1 MCLKDLSEIEP
12 NFKFQIIIPLQS
24 RPHSYLFS
32 ISYFGAR
39 YKGWAPQPN
48 QPTVQRRLERV
59 LRHVLGH
66 EDFSL
71 IGASRTDSGVSCV
84 GGYVQVFLRE
94 KVEMNSLL
102 PDLNEHLPQDI
113 QLNSVQ
119 EVATNFNLIQSVRQK
134 TYRYYFSNS
143 RDFHPF
149 ASAFTVNVSGV
160 LNWDLMKEACQLFLG
175 SHDFKGFCKPSE
187 NKTDYSREIISAD
200 IFTSNEFLGQFFP
213 QEVYYFE
220 ITGTGF
226 LQHQVRMMMSAIW
239 QIGKG
244 EKEISEIP
252 LRFQSPGKFE
262 KLPPAPANGL
272 VLWETRLSNL

>member
-1 MCLKDLSEIEP
+1 MRLIS
-12 NFKFQIIIPLQS
+12 NFESQTINSLQS
-24 RPHSYLFS
+24 RPFSYLFS

-71 IGASRTDSGVSCV
+71 IGASRTDSGVSCI
-84 GGYVQVFLRE
+84 GGFVQVFLRE
-94 KVEMNSLL
+94 AIEMDSLL
-102 PDLNEHLPQDI
+102 PLMNEHLPQDI
-113 QLNSVQ
+113 HLNSVK
-119 EVATNFNLIQSVRQK
+119 VVSSNFNLIQSVKQK

-143 RDFHPF
+143 NLFHPF
-149 ASAFTVNVSGV
+149 ASSFLVNVPGSLDREKMGQ
-160 LNWDLMKEACQLFLG
+160 ACGLFIG
-175 SHDFKGFCKPSE
+175 EHNFKGFCRPSE
-187 NKTDYSREIISAD
+187 NKTDYQREVITARISS
-200 IFTSNEFLGQFFP
+200 SNEFLGQFFP
-213 QEVYYFE
+213 QEISYFE

-226 LQHQVRMMMSAIW
+226 LHHQVRMMMSAIW

-244 EKEISEIP
+244 EMELSEIKA
-252 LRFQSPGKFE
+252 RFETPDKFE

-272 VLWETRLSNL
+272 VLWETILDNL

>member
-1 MCLKDLSEIEP
+1 MTLIS
-12 NFKFQIIIPLQS
+12 NFESQTINSLQS
-24 RPHSYLFS
+24 RPYSYLFS

-71 IGASRTDSGVSCV
+71 IGASRTDSGVSCI
-84 GGYVQVFLRE
+84 GGFVQVFLRE
-94 KVEMNSLL
+94 AIEIDSLL
-102 PDLNEHLPQDI
+102 PQINEHLPQDI
-113 QLNSVQ
+113 HLNSVK
-119 EVATNFNLIQSVRQK
+119 EVSSNFNLIQSVKQK

-143 RDFHPF
+143 ADFHPF
-149 ASAFTVNVSGV
+149 ASAFMANLSEE
-160 LNWDLMKEACQLFLG
+160 LNWKAMKLACQLFIG
-175 SHDFKGFCKPSE
+175 NHDFKGFCKPSE
-187 NKTDYSREIISAD
+187 NKTDYYREVLSAEICD
-200 IFTSNEFLGQFFP
+200 SNEFMGQYVP
-213 QEVYYFE
+213 QKIYYFQ

-226 LQHQVRMMMSAIW
+226 LHHQVRMMMSAIW

-244 EKEISEIP
+244 EMDLSEIEA
-252 LRFQSPGKFE
+252 RFEAPDKFE

-272 VLWETRLSNL
+272 VLWETILDNL

>member
-1 MCLKDLSEIEP
+1 M
-12 NFKFQIIIPLQS
+12 QS

-59 LRHVLGH
+59 IRHVLGH

-71 IGASRTDSGVSCV
+71 IGSSRTDSGVSCV
-84 GGYVQVFLRE
+84 RGYVQIFLRE

-102 PDLNEHLPQDI
+102 PELNEHLPQDI

-119 EVATNFNLIQSVRQK
+119 EVATNFNLIQSVKQK
-134 TYRYYFSNS
+134 TYRYYFSIS
-143 RDFHPF
+143 DFFHPF
-149 ASAFTVNVSGV
+149 ASAFIVNIKED
-160 LNWDLMKEACQLFLG
+160 LNWEGMRKACQLFVG
-175 SHDFKGFCKPSE
+175 KHNFKGFCRPSE
-187 NKTDYSREIISAD
+187 NKSDYFREVLSAD
-200 IFTSNEFLGQFFP
+200 ILSSNEFLGQFFP
-213 QEVYYFE
+213 EKIFYLE

-226 LQHQVRMMMSAIW
+226 LHHQVRMMMSAIW
-239 QIGKG
+239 QIGKRG
-244 EKEISEIP
+244 MEVSEI
-252 LRFQSPGKFE
+252 LQRFESPEMFE

-272 VLWETRLSNL
+272 VLWETVLGI